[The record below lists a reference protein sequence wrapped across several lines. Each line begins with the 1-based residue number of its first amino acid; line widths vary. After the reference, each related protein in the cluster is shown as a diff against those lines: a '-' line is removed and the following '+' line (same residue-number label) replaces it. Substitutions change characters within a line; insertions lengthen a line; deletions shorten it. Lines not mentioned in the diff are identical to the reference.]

1 MNKNNY
7 KAIIECDCVNCEELH
22 DGKCRLGHKL
32 IEDNC
37 KDYSIVITTPEM
49 YEYKVRE
56 NAKDI
61 YEIEKNK

>member
-32 IEDNC
+32 I
-37 KDYSIVITTPEM
+37 
-49 YEYKVRE
+49 
-56 NAKDI
+56 DI
-61 YEIEKNK
+61 KYEIKYNKK